1 MGKQQ
6 KKKKKKKELTY
17 QHKAI
22 EMAREHYEKEKEK
35 AIKERR
41 TFRGLQIIPT
51 ASYYDGCHGHKPGE
65 HNW

>member
-22 EMAREHYEKEKEK
+22 EMAREK
-35 AIKERR
+35 
-41 TFRGLQIIPT
+41 FN
-51 ASYYDGCHGHKPGE
+51 S
-65 HNW
+65 